1 MLIECAFE
9 IKKTRRLPE
18 FKKPIEMKLVFRAVR
33 QSQLAARNKKRRITS
48 KSRGFNFNEALF
60 TVRLKRKNVV
70 AQTVSLRLGNMI
82 DLVRET
88 RQPELRQS
96 PMFELNNEL
105 LSCQAQ

>member
-18 FKKPIEMKLVFRAVR
+18 FKKSIEMKLVFRAVR
-33 QSQLAARNKKRRITS
+33 QSQLAARNKKWRVTT
-48 KSRGFNFNEALF
+48 KCRGLNFNESLF
-60 TVRLKRKNVV
+60 AVGLKRKNVV
-70 AQTVSLRLGNMI
+70 AQPISFRLGNVI
-82 DLVRET
+82 NLVREA
-88 RQPELRQS
+88 RQPKLRQS